1 MRTVVKI
8 AAVTAAALASA
19 PASSNWY
26 MAQSKHFVIY
36 ADEDPQDLQNFATK
50 LERFDSAGRHVMRI
64 DDPPIGLGN
73 RVEVYVLP
81 TTAAVQQLAGDKNL
95 DGYYVAR
102 AEGPLAFVPRHV
114 NNGSEDYTTDLIF
127 FHEYAHHLQMQQ
139 LNRPYPEWLVE
150 GFAEFMSTARFD
162 RDGSVLLGAPAQHRA
177 WDLFEGKQIPLE
189 SLLAGNYSNL
199 TPEERSASVYGR
211 GWLLTHYLTF
221 DAQRSGQLNHYLDAI
236 AAGTEPLEAARLAFG
251 DLKKLDK
258 DLNAYLNRSRITA
271 IRIAKENAQPG
282 AIQITPMSAADG
294 QVVPLRA
301 RIKME
306 KEPAEPLAA
315 QVRALEQAHPGD
327 ELVEAALAEAELKA
341 DHADAAEAA
350 ADRALKAN
358 PRDTEALVFKAD
370 AIEKRAKDAD
380 GDQRHE
386 AFERARQIYIAAN
399 KIDTEDPEPLFE
411 FYRSFLHEGRRPTAN
426 ALAALH
432 YASDL
437 APQDLGL
444 RVNSAIAYLEQNDLK
459 DARAALAPV
468 AYSPHGGSIS
478 ETAARMIAEIDKGDA
493 RAALESMHV
502 KASAAGSR

>member
-1 MRTVVKI
+1 
-8 AAVTAAALASA
+8 
-19 PASSNWY
+19 
-26 MAQSKHFVIY
+26 
-36 ADEDPQDLQNFATK
+36 
-50 LERFDSAGRHVMRI
+50 
-64 DDPPIGLGN
+64 
-73 RVEVYVLP
+73 
-81 TTAAVQQLAGDKNL
+81 
-95 DGYYVAR
+95 
-102 AEGPLAFVPRHV
+102 
-114 NNGSEDYTTDLIF
+114 
-127 FHEYAHHLQMQQ
+127 
-139 LNRPYPEWLVE
+139 
-150 GFAEFMSTARFD
+150 
-162 RDGSVLLGAPAQHRA
+162 
-177 WDLFEGKQIPLE
+177 
-189 SLLAGNYSNL
+189 
-199 TPEERSASVYGR
+199 
-211 GWLLTHYLTF
+211 
-221 DAQRSGQLNHYLDAI
+221 
-236 AAGTEPLEAARLAFG
+236 
-251 DLKKLDK
+251 
-258 DLNAYLNRSRITA
+258 
-271 IRIAKENAQPG
+271 
-282 AIQITPMSAADG
+282 
-294 QVVPLRA
+294 
-301 RIKME
+301 ME

>member
-1 MRTVVKI
+1 MRFIVKI
-8 AAVTAAALASA
+8 AAVAAAALASA
-19 PASSNWY
+19 PASANWY

-36 ADEDPQDLQNFATK
+36 AEEDPQDLQNFATK

-81 TTAAVQQLAGDKNL
+81 TAAAVQQLAGDKNL

-114 NNGSEDYTTDLIF
+114 DNGSEDYTTDLIF

-189 SLLAGNYSNL
+189 SLLAGTYSNL
-199 TPEERSASVYGR
+199 TSEERSASVYGR

-221 DAQRSGQLNHYLDAI
+221 DTKRSGQLNRYLDAI
-236 AAGTEPLEAARLAFG
+236 AAGTPPLDAARLAFG
-251 DLKKLDK
+251 DLKQLDK
-258 DLNAYLNRSRITA
+258 DLNAYLNRSRMSA
-271 IRIAKENAQPG
+271 IRSAKENVQPG
-282 AIQITPMSAADG
+282 VIQVVPMSEAAG
-294 QVVPLRA
+294 EVVPLRA

-306 KEPAEPLAA
+306 KGPAEALAA
-315 QVRALEQAHPGD
+315 QVRAIEPAHPGD
-327 ELVEAALAEAELKA
+327 ELVEATLAEAELRA
-341 DHADAAEAA
+341 DHLDAAEAA
-350 ADRALKAN
+350 ADRAIKAN
-358 PRDTEALVFKAD
+358 PRNTEALVLKAD
-370 AIEKRAKDAD
+370 SIEKRAKDKE
-380 GDQRHE
+380 GDERHA

-399 KIDTEDPEPLFE
+399 KIDTEDPEPLYE
-411 FYRSFLHEGRRPTAN
+411 FYHSFLQEGRRPNAN

-444 RVNSAIAYLEQNDLK
+444 RVNSAIAYLEEGKLK

-478 ETAARMIAEIDKGDA
+478 ETATRMIAEIDKGDA
-493 RAALESMHV
+493 RAALESMDN
-502 KASAAGSR
+502 KSSAAGSR